1 MAQRGTSAARPVRAG
16 AAQPAAQP
24 AAWTAETVAV
34 LGAGGTMGLA
44 MARNIARAGIG
55 IRAWNR
61 TSGKAGPL
69 AADGAYIAETP
80 ADAAAG
86 AGIVLTM
93 LSDADA
99 VAAVMEGDDGAPPVM
114 AGNGD
119 PVPAL
124 WPPMGTNG

>member
-1 MAQRGTSAARPVRAG
+1 MAQRGT
-16 AAQPAAQP
+16 PAAQP
-24 AAWTAETVAV
+24 ARAGTTRPARTAETVAV
-34 LGAGGTMGLA
+34 LGAGGTMGFA

-55 IRAWNR
+55 VRAWNR
-61 TSGKAGPL
+61 TGGKAGPL

-99 VAAVMEGDDGAPPVM
+99 VVTAME
-114 AGNGD
+114 
-119 PVPAL
+119 
-124 WPPMGTNG
+124 

>member
-1 MAQRGTSAARPVRAG
+1 M
-16 AAQPAAQP
+16 
-24 AAWTAETVAV
+24 
-34 LGAGGTMGLA
+34 LGAGGTMGFA

-55 IRAWNR
+55 VRAWNR
-61 TSGKAGPL
+61 TGDKAGPL

-99 VAAVMEGDDGAPPVM
+99 VAAVMEGDDGALPVM
-114 AGNGD
+114 ADNGD
-119 PVPAL
+119 QDRPKPVGAGRRRQRGDPDHRQQQWRYA
-124 WPPMGTNG
+124 